1 MEFSGII
8 HKINEAVHVNA
19 TFKKRAFI
27 IESSE
32 NKGDRTFTELVQFEF
47 IQDKCDLLDG
57 FKVGDQVNI
66 GFNLKGRKWT
76 SPQGEDKFFNT
87 LQAWM
92 INLLTDKELPNPQ
105 AEAFITAS
113 VPPSAATPE
122 IPMPEAEIPQP
133 APEPP
138 AMGNN
143 DGPEDEVPF

>member
-8 HKINEAVHVNA
+8 HKINEVVHVNA
-19 TFKKRAFI
+19 TFKKRSFV

-32 NKGDRTFTELVQFEF
+32 TKGERTFTELVQFEF

-92 INLLTDKELPNPQ
+92 INLLTDKELPTPQ
-105 AEAFITAS
+105 
-113 VPPSAATPE
+113 
-122 IPMPEAEIPQP
+122 AEIPQAAHEGP
-133 APEPP
+133 SQGVKKAAPKVEMPKF
-138 AMGNN
+138 G
-143 DGPEDEVPF
+143 DVPEDDEIF

>member
-8 HKINEAVHVNA
+8 HKICDTVHISE

-32 NKGDRTFTELVQFEF
+32 TKGDRTFTELVQFEF

-57 FKVGDQVNI
+57 FKIGDQVNI

-76 SPQGEDKFFNT
+76 SPQGEDRFFNT

-92 INLLTDKELPNPQ
+92 INVLKEDL
-105 AEAFITAS
+105 
-113 VPPSAATPE
+113 
-122 IPMPEAEIPQP
+122 PMPEAEIPQS

-143 DGPEDEVPF
+143 DGPEDECPF